1 VVVEQISFGL
11 IWYVAFLFSTTCHE
25 AAHAFVAMKLGD
37 PTAYHGGQVTLNP
50 IPHVR
55 REPLGTVLV
64 PIISFLAGG
73 WMLGWASAPY
83 DPNWAEEYPK
93 RSALMSLAGPGANLL
108 LMVLAGIVIRIGL
121 ELGQFRLPDDISFA
135 QVVVPAKE
143 GFLTGVSTLVSI
155 MFTLNL
161 LLLVFNLLPL
171 PPLDGSGA
179 IPLVLPEEQ
188 ASRYVSLLHQNAYHF
203 LFLFMAWRAMDY
215 VFNPV
220 FSGALDLLLGT

>member
-1 VVVEQISFGL
+1 VEQITFGL

-25 AAHAFVAMKLGD
+25 AAHAFAALKLGD
-37 PTAYHGGQVTLNP
+37 PTAYHGGQVSLNP
-50 IPHVR
+50 VPHVQ

-64 PIISFLAGG
+64 PIISFFAGG

-83 DPNWAEEYPK
+83 DPYWAERYPK
-93 RSALMSLAGPGANLL
+93 RSALMSLAGPCANLL
-108 LMVLAGIVIRIGL
+108 LLVLAGIVMRIGL
-121 ELGQFRLPDDISFA
+121 ELGQFQVADGISFA
-135 QVVVPAKE
+135 KVVVPAKD
-143 GFLTGVSTLVSI
+143 GFLAGVSTLVSI

-179 IPLVLPEEQ
+179 IPLVLPDEQ
-188 ASRYVSLLHQNAYHF
+188 ASRYVEFLHQPGFHF

-215 VFNPV
+215 IFGPV
-220 FSGALDLLLGT
+220 FSRALDLLLIGV